1 MPRMAMA
8 ARSVSLGCLLI
19 LTASAFAQESRPD
32 GDAPTGPQA
41 AAPPPAGPLCS
52 AQIEGQVS
60 CQGNRLCECEF
71 APAVPARG
79 LPARWR
85 WDCAI
90 TRPQCVV
97 TPESLAPHDLHGA
110 YPAVIDVDR
119 DNHREGE
126 SSDRPSGQD
135 DGGGR

>member
-1 MPRMAMA
+1 MPRMTLF
-8 ARSVSLGCLLI
+8 ARLASLGALLI
-19 LTASAFAQESRPD
+19 LAATGVAQESKPET
-32 GDAPTGPQA
+32 DAKAAAQA
-41 AAPPPAGPLCS
+41 AAPPPAGPLC
-52 AQIEGQVS
+52 AARIEGQVS

-85 WDCAI
+85 WDCSI
-90 TRPQCVV
+90 NRPECVV

-119 DNHREGE
+119 DDDHH
-126 SSDRPSGQD
+126 D
-135 DGGGR
+135 DGGGGGE

>member
-1 MPRMAMA
+1 MPRRASH
-8 ARSVSLGCLLI
+8 ARFASLGVLLF
-19 LTASAFAQESRPD
+19 LTAAALAQESKPED
-32 GDAPTGPQA
+32 HSPAAAQA
-41 AAPPPAGPLCS
+41 VAPPPAGPLCT

-60 CQGNRLCECEF
+60 CQANRLCECEF

-85 WDCAI
+85 WDCSI
-90 TRPQCVV
+90 NRPECVV

-119 DNHREGE
+119 DRRRGGG
-126 SSDRPSGQD
+126 DRPRKKD
-135 DGGGR
+135 DGGG